1 MPKNRPRL
9 DASKRFPSAKRSA
22 QERRG
27 RTPMNPGPGRPTAAR
42 VDEINRT
49 MLAAA
54 IKEFSARGY
63 EAARMERIAAAAGV
77 SKGTLYDRYS
87 TKQELLRAVIAN
99 QVANWS
105 SRWDP
110 VGGAAHVDLRQ
121 RLKHR
126 ARGLMESLSEGR
138 VEYIERLLM
147 SGPRV
152 NELRH
157 MNFEVGHQRT
167 IHSIAQ
173 DIVLGD
179 PDQPVAPSVAT
190 AIAEMLLGMI
200 YGWWRMYRDVRP
212 VTREAALAFADHAV
226 DVLLMG
232 RAAWT
237 HPRPAD

>member
-1 MPKNRPRL
+1 MPKKRPRL
-9 DASKRFPSAKRSA
+9 DVAKRLPSAKRSA
-22 QERRG
+22 QEHRS
-27 RTPMNPGPGRPTAAR
+27 RTSTSPGPGRPSAAR

-54 IKEFSARGY
+54 IKEFGARGY
-63 EAARMERIAAAAGV
+63 EAARMERIAAAAEV
-77 SKGTLYDRYS
+77 SKGTLYDRYP

-99 QVANWS
+99 QVASWS

-110 VGGAAHVDLRQ
+110 AGGAAHVDLRQ

-126 ARGLMESLSEGR
+126 ARGLMESLCDGR

-167 IHSIAQ
+167 IQSIAQ

-179 PDQPVAPSVAT
+179 PDQPIESSVAT
-190 AIAEMLLGMI
+190 AVAEMLLGMI

-212 VTREAALAFADHAV
+212 VTREAAAAFADHAV
-226 DVLLMG
+226 DVLLTG
-232 RAAWT
+232 RIAWT
-237 HPRPAD
+237 QRRPVD